1 MKSPVRNPW
10 SQMQIL
16 KRFMCSTFL
25 FSSLFLHMWSQNVIF
40 DLRQHVVQR
49 ILKKWV
55 QVRQKKFLTYKRIY
69 SRWTVSESCSQEW
82 EKTNCIKLTQEP
94 GNTCTEKHSGTP
106 AVTDWPPQSPD
117 LNIIEAMWD
126 DPDRESQDPKR
137 SLNVQEAC
145 RTIFGGYLEKWEESW
160 KVKTATTNI
169 PAGSNLYKVSLS
181 YKLF

>member
-55 QVRQKKFLTYKRIY
+55 QVRQKKKFLTYKRIY

-82 EKTNCIKLTQEP
+82 EKTNCHRSRE
-94 GNTCTEKHSGTP
+94 TP
-106 AVTDWPPQSPD
+106 AQKNTQWDTSSHGLASPEPRPQHHWS
-117 LNIIEAMWD
+117 NVGWSWQRKQRSEKIFEC
-126 DPDRESQDPKR
+126 SR
-137 SLNVQEAC
+137 SLQNYFWRILREMRRKLKSKDGHNKYSSRFKLVQSQ
-145 RTIFGGYLEKWEESW
+145 FVL
-160 KVKTATTNI
+160 
-169 PAGSNLYKVSLS
+169 
-181 YKLF
+181 